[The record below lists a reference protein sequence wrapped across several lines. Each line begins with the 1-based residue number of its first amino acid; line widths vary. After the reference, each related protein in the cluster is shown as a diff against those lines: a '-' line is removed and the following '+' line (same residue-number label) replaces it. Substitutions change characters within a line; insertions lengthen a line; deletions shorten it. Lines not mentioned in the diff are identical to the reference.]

1 MQKKLAFRRRRFYF
15 HLRSKIFCFVTPCP
29 FHRLDGSPPLHRSS
43 EREVLAP
50 HGISGQKTER
60 RGERERD
67 GQWSVAAVS
76 LRFALCVP
84 DERDVS
90 HSPPRLHRRRCRC
103 CCCCCC
109 AWLLCVGC
117 YTRDALSLA
126 GRDRICSLLMAA
138 LRNDTAVRA

>member
-50 HGISGQKTER
+50 HGISRQKTER
-60 RGERERD
+60 QGERERERREC

-90 HSPPRLHRRRCRC
+90 HSPPRLHRRRRIHRRRC

-109 AWLLCVGC
+109 CAGC
-117 YTRDALSLA
+117 YVSVAIRGMLARSLA
-126 GRDRICSLLMAA
+126 AIVSAA
-138 LRNDTAVRA
+138 S